1 MEEAL
6 THCSTFAKPNAF
18 QASLSLA
25 ITCGLEGGAI
35 ALIYSPLSL
44 LGWILHTLTL
54 IRVFVQFH
62 DMAHYSFFP
71 SIQLNTF
78 FGELLGMYLVYP
90 FHAWR
95 LGHNHHHQHF
105 GILLGEDNSQTILFT
120 KREYEQYNLPTRCL
134 VRILREPFVFFF
146 ITVPFLWIF
155 GTFILYLSRARESP
169 SNVLTKGFGLTLLFC
184 FASTPFLVSYYLS
197 VVIGAVLFHLQ
208 HSVNLPYRKT
218 KEQWNRNS
226 ASLEGS
232 TLLHVPFFLKPF
244 TNGIEY
250 HHIHHL
256 QTLVPSYAIQQCH
269 DTFPNWNLCR
279 ICEVDYD
286 LACQSLS
293 NVMFDEETGLVV
305 PFSTFAAFAAF
316 FGKN

>member
-6 THCSTFAKPNAF
+6 THCSTYAKPNTF
-18 QASLSLA
+18 QACVSLLL
-25 ITCGLEGGAI
+25 TCGLECGAVV
-35 ALIYSPLSL
+35 LIYSPFSL

-62 DMAHYSFFP
+62 DMAHSSFFP

-78 FGELLGMYLVYP
+78 FGELLGLYLVYP
-90 FHAWR
+90 FHAWK

-105 GILLGEDNSQTILFT
+105 GILLGEDTSQTILFT

-134 VRILREPFVFFF
+134 IRILRDPYIFFP

-155 GTFILYLSRARESP
+155 GTLFLYVARIRESP
-169 SNVLTKGFGLTLLFC
+169 SNVLTKCVGLLLLYW
-184 FASTPFLVSYYLS
+184 FASTPYLVCYYLS

-218 KEQWNRNS
+218 KEHWNRNS
-226 ASLEGS
+226 AALEGS
-232 TLLHVPFFLKPF
+232 TLLHVPGFLKPF

-256 QTLVPSYAIQQCH
+256 HTLVPSYAIQDCH
-269 DTFPNWNLCR
+269 DHFPNWQACG
-279 ICEVDYD
+279 ICEVDSD
-286 LACQSLS
+286 LAWESLS
-293 NVMFDEETGLVV
+293 NVMYEEETGLLV
-305 PFSTFAAFAAF
+305 PFDPL